1 MRKWL
6 WLFLLVAPM
15 LRGQINI
22 PAPQYVT
29 TLPATCGN
37 SGSWVLISTG
47 GYYVCFNGVPT
58 APGGGGGSPTGPAGG
73 DLAGSYPNRL

>member
-1 MRKWL
+1 MRKRL
-6 WLFLLVAPM
+6 WLFVLMIVPALHA
-15 LRGQINI
+15 QINI

-47 GYYVCFNGVPT
+47 AYYVCYNGVPT
-58 APGGGGGSPTGPAGG
+58 APSGGGGGGP
-73 DLAGSYPNRL
+73 